1 MLDRRLIR
9 DEPERVIEGVQS
21 KNVDVDIDKVIARD
35 RQLLE
40 NMRESEKLKH
50 ERNVKSEEVGKKKR
64 VGENADELHAY
75 LKELSR
81 KIKDFETKDKE
92 ITAEL
97 DALLLTIPNLPHES
111 VPVGKDETDNVVRR
125 ECGELKEKFFE
136 IRPHWEIGEELG
148 ILDLE
153 AGRKIS
159 GRGFIVFRR
168 DGARL
173 CRALINLMLDVHG
186 KQGYEEV
193 HVPYLVNRDSMVGT
207 GQLPKM
213 EEDMY
218 HCAVDDLFLIP
229 TAEVPVTNIERDNF
243 FPSGDLPAKYTAYSP
258 CFRREAGSHGADTR
272 GLLRVHQFDK
282 VEMVKIVYPDQ
293 SYDELETLTADA
305 CEIIELLEL
314 PYRVLELCSGD
325 LSFAAAKCYDLEVYS
340 PGVEKWLE
348 VSSCSNFEDFQ
359 ARRTNIKIKKAK
371 GEKYRFVHT
380 LNGSGLALP
389 RIVAAILEHH
399 QTPTGRVRLPKALVP
414 YMSGQEFLG

>member
-9 DEPERVIEGVQS
+9 DAPERVIEGVKS
-21 KNVDVDIDKVIARD
+21 KNVDVDIDKVIALD
-35 RQLLE
+35 RRLLD
-40 NMRESEKLKH
+40 NMRESEELKH
-50 ERNVKSEEVGKKKR
+50 ERNVKSEEVGAKKR
-64 VGENADELHAY
+64 AGENADELHAY

-81 KIKDFETKDKE
+81 KIKDFEAKDKE

-97 DALLLTIPNLPHES
+97 EALLLTIPNLPHES
-111 VPVGKDETDNVVRR
+111 VPVGMDETGNVVRR
-125 ECGELKEKFFE
+125 EWGELKEEIFE
-136 IRPHWEIGEELG
+136 VKPHWEIGEQLG

-186 KQGYEEV
+186 KQGYDEV
-193 HVPYLVNRDSMVGT
+193 LVPYLVNRDSMIGT

-213 EEDMY
+213 KEDMY
-218 HCAVDDLFLIP
+218 HCEIDDLFLVP
-229 TAEVPVTNIERDNF
+229 TAEVPVTNIDRDNS
-243 FPSGDLPAKYTAYSP
+243 FPVDDLPARYTAYSP

-282 VEMVKIVYPDQ
+282 VEMVKIVYPDS
-293 SYDELETLTADA
+293 SYDELETLTRDA
-305 CEIIELLEL
+305 CEIIELLGL

-325 LSFAAAKCYDLEVYS
+325 LSFAAAKCYDLEVYA
-340 PGVEKWLE
+340 PGVAKWLE

-359 ARRTNIKIKKAK
+359 ARRTNIKIKKTK
-371 GEKYRFVHT
+371 GEKHRFVHT

-399 QTPTGRVRLPKALVP
+399 QTPTGRIRLPQALIP
-414 YMSGQEFLG
+414 YMGGQEFLG